1 MDIAKEAE
9 IFTLKYYEDNFS
21 SSLSYHSIEHTQL
34 VVKVASKISKV
45 EGLDKR
51 NKDIVVVAAW
61 FHDIGHAT
69 SIKNHEEEGSK
80 IAQQFLTAK
89 GMDAEFISEVK
100 TCICATKPGMPRNS
114 LKEKIL
120 YDADLAHTGME
131 NFMEIS
137 NLLRKELKNITER
150 KCTKLEYWQ
159 KTFEFIKEVR
169 FLTQYAKENMEE
181 IKNQNIKKVEKRIKK
196 LLIEN
201 KDIIPRLTIKNTT
214 RGIETMFR
222 LTARNQINLSSIAD
236 NKANMM
242 LTINAIIVSV
252 LVSTSAI
259 NFQNS
264 QYDIVIPGLILV
276 FGCLISLVFAILS
289 VRPKYNSGKVTD
301 EDLKN
306 RKTNL
311 LFFGN
316 FIKIDYP
323 KYESSVKEMMD
334 DYDYLYG
341 TMIKDQYNL
350 GKVLSQKYKLLT
362 YSYNFFMFSF
372 VIAVLTFFTLYFLKK

>member
-1 MDIAKEAE
+1 
-9 IFTLKYYEDNFS
+9 
-21 SSLSYHSIEHTQL
+21 
-34 VVKVASKISKV
+34 
-45 EGLDKR
+45 
-51 NKDIVVVAAW
+51 
-61 FHDIGHAT
+61 
-69 SIKNHEEEGSK
+69 
-80 IAQQFLTAK
+80 
-89 GMDAEFISEVK
+89 
-100 TCICATKPGMPRNS
+100 
-114 LKEKIL
+114 
-120 YDADLAHTGME
+120 
-131 NFMEIS
+131 
-137 NLLRKELKNITER
+137 
-150 KCTKLEYWQ
+150 
-159 KTFEFIKEVR
+159 
-169 FLTQYAKENMEE
+169 MEE